1 MTPAYW
7 RLYNT
12 NITWPAALPFAC
24 DMLYR
29 QYGDLRP
36 MRESYMSIKRFLDMI
51 RRDNYDG
58 GLVPYDRY
66 GDWCVP
72 PESPKLVHSKD
83 PARKTDGR
91 LISSAYYY
99 YLCRLMQRYAGMFGL
114 DADAKAYSREAETT
128 LKAVNDTFLCR
139 GRYSNGT
146 VTANLLPLAMGMVPE
161 GYARGVA
168 DSLVNTIVAKN
179 GKHVSAGVIGIQWL
193 MRQLSA
199 MGRGD
204 LAYDLATT
212 DTYPGWGYMVSR
224 GATTIWEL
232 WNGDTANPSM
242 NSGNHVMLLGDLL
255 PWCYE
260 HLAGISPDPACPGFK
275 RVVLKPDFSIR
286 RLTRVAAS
294 HRSPYGTIRSEW
306 WREGSAVRWAV
317 SVPANTTAEV
327 HLPDGTVRQIGSGDY
342 VF

>member
-1 MTPAYW
+1 
-7 RLYNT
+7 
-12 NITWPAALPFAC
+12 
-24 DMLYR
+24 
-29 QYGDLRP
+29 
-36 MRESYMSIKRFLDMI
+36 MR
-51 RRDNYDG
+51 
-58 GLVPYDRY
+58 GLTQH
-66 GDWCVP
+66 G
-72 PESPKLVHSKD
+72 
-83 PARKTDGR
+83 A
-91 LISSAYYY
+91 
-99 YLCRLMQRYAGMFGL
+99 
-114 DADAKAYSREAETT
+114 
-128 LKAVNDTFLCR
+128 
-139 GRYSNGT
+139 
-146 VTANLLPLAMGMVPE
+146 
-161 GYARGVA
+161 
-168 DSLVNTIVAKN
+168 
-179 GKHVSAGVIGIQWL
+179 
-193 MRQLSA
+193 
-199 MGRGD
+199 GD
-204 LAYDLATT
+204 LAYTIATNR
-212 DTYPGWGYMVSR
+212 TYPSWGYMIDK

-232 WNGDTANPSM
+232 WNGDTADPAM